1 MGGELPQSEIFGSL
15 AEIEEGPAVLGH
27 VSDSSSGV
35 DLPLAEG
42 AQLRLNDHPFIL
54 Y

>member
-27 VSDSSSGV
+27 VSDSPSGV